1 MSPPDAGCRARV
13 YIPAP
18 TCCSLLDASLFP
30 PSTHPTGNSQFH
42 SLKRT
47 ISYRQ
52 RRQQQKNSVEETS
65 AMCHMC
71 HLRSLLYPPP
81 LAAGWRGHVVSC
93 CESHQVHPCLNYRRC
108 LSVFNRG
115 SAASSLCPPLKL
127 EPPTTKTRRERRE
140 NADFML

>member
-47 ISYRQ
+47 INYRQ
-52 RRQQQKNSVEETS
+52 RRQQKNCAEETS

-81 LAAGWRGHVVSC
+81 LAAGCGLAWARGELLRVTPST
-93 CESHQVHPCLNYRRC
+93 SMPQLPA
-108 LSVFNRG
+108 VFIG
-115 SAASSLCPPLKL
+115 I
-127 EPPTTKTRRERRE
+127 
-140 NADFML
+140 